1 MKKSSL
7 RQAEQ
12 PKTAPE
18 YGFRKLRPLKIPKK
32 AWYAGFFSVFMA
44 LALFSMYAFTFLG
57 TKELNKTLLIYSDG
71 SKIYEVSLRNS
82 LAAAGFNYAIIEP
95 EEKAD
100 DPDFKYELPHEFK
113 KEDVVVCAIGT
124 KAFKVMDDLLSSGSE
139 NIEGYVLINP
149 DYPGNVSL
157 EGYTSDNPT
166 VPCAIFGPDNGA
178 KTSTEL
184 SGSQMIFEKISGVD
198 TMYGHP
204 TTRGR
209 IFSSKVFVSPN
220 QMRYLS
226 LSSTDFGTELL
237 MVSPSFQNELAQY
250 LGTTFG
256 KGYSPARVTVWTL
269 VLSAAIFLSAASLA
283 LFLFLI
289 PVAVPEK
296 AKRELKGRNSLGA
309 IIFLG
314 LSGWL
319 ALCGVIMDFIP
330 QTSAYTKYVAMYSP
344 VLLIAL
350 MALAQLKLLISNK
363 FKYTRKDDGMPI
375 FLASILTAAVEIMI
389 VLGTAL
395 NLSRA
400 ELEIKDT
407 TNLIN
412 ALVIFVIMSLSAVAL
427 ILSDKKSRA
436 SGQGRSAYFASP
448 IYFIEVLFPAA
459 ALLVFAVIRGNGM
472 LMDSALTGIGLSIV
486 PVVCAIPIKRVSD
499 YYEVSGLVFGV
510 IAALIIFIV

>member
-1 MKKSSL
+1 
-7 RQAEQ
+7 
-12 PKTAPE
+12 
-18 YGFRKLRPLKIPKK
+18 
-32 AWYAGFFSVFMA
+32 
-44 LALFSMYAFTFLG
+44 
-57 TKELNKTLLIYSDG
+57 
-71 SKIYEVSLRNS
+71 
-82 LAAAGFNYAIIEP
+82 
-95 EEKAD
+95 
-100 DPDFKYELPHEFK
+100 
-113 KEDVVVCAIGT
+113 
-124 KAFKVMDDLLSSGSE
+124 
-139 NIEGYVLINP
+139 
-149 DYPGNVSL
+149 
-157 EGYTSDNPT
+157 
-166 VPCAIFGPDNGA
+166 
-178 KTSTEL
+178 
-184 SGSQMIFEKISGVD
+184 
-198 TMYGHP
+198 
-204 TTRGR
+204 
-209 IFSSKVFVSPN
+209 
-220 QMRYLS
+220 
-226 LSSTDFGTELL
+226 
-237 MVSPSFQNELAQY
+237 
-250 LGTTFG
+250 
-256 KGYSPARVTVWTL
+256 
-269 VLSAAIFLSAASLA
+269 
-283 LFLFLI
+283 
-289 PVAVPEK
+289 
-296 AKRELKGRNSLGA
+296 
-309 IIFLG
+309 
-314 LSGWL
+314 
-319 ALCGVIMDFIP
+319 MDFIP

-436 SGQGRSAYFASP
+436 SGQGRSAYFARP

-459 ALLVFAVIRGNGM
+459 ALLVFAVIRGNGV